1 MSYQKEEKKE
11 FEEKVIEISRISRTV
26 KGGRRIRF
34 RALVVIGNKNGKA
47 GFGVAKSSEVVDAI
61 VKAVRKAKKKMTTI
75 NLTGDKSIPR
85 EIKIKF
91 ASAQIILKPASVGT
105 SLVAGGPVRSV
116 VEAFGIN
123 NIISKSLGSAN
134 KVNIVKAVFLA
145 LKKLN

>member
-75 NLTGDKSIPR
+75 NLTKDKSIQR
-85 EIKIKF
+85 EIKIKY
-91 ASAQIILKPASVGT
+91 ASVQIILKPASAGT

-134 KVNIVKAVFLA
+134 KVNTVKAVFLA

>member
-1 MSYQKEEKKE
+1 MRYQKPEKKE

-34 RALVVIGNKNGKA
+34 RALVVIGNRNGKA
-47 GFGVAKSSEVVDAI
+47 GYGVAKSAEVVNAI
-61 VKAVRKAKKKMTTI
+61 TKAVNQAKKKMMTI
-75 NLTGDKSIPR
+75 QLNKDRSIQR
-85 EIKIKF
+85 QIKVKY
-91 ASAQIILKPASVGT
+91 ASAQVIIKPATIGT

-116 VEAFGIN
+116 VEAFGIKN
-123 NIISKSLGSAN
+123 LISKNIGSAN